1 MVSWIG
7 LIFGILVAL
16 GVIAWFKDWWLAKW
30 RIRWGPPAP
39 GTHFTILVAQ
49 LDNDADNSQQKHI
62 RQSLEAQFRGAGA
75 DARMHIDI
83 YPDTLR
89 LKTGEIGAA
98 LLDAEK
104 KGRDWLWQRN
114 ADILIWGEVAD
125 ANKLLRLRFTTADAA
140 TDSAKPY
147 SLTEMLELPADF
159 GADFGAVL
167 ATLAATGIQPIYEE
181 AGQALAEIIEPIVGK
196 LRPLA
201 ANPPASFSDDD
212 KAGLWHA
219 YAAGEQQLGK
229 ERGDNARLAT
239 AIGFYRKVLGIRSRE
254 RVPLDWAT
262 TQNNLGTALAS
273 LGERESGT
281 ARLEE
286 AVAAYREA
294 LTERTRERVPLT
306 GR

>member
-147 SLTEMLELPADF
+147 SLTEIQELPANF

-181 AGQALAEIIEPIVGK
+181 AGRRLPRSSSRSSASCVRSPQTRPPISPMTTKPGFGT
-196 LRPLA
+196 LTPLA
-201 ANPPASFSDDD
+201 SSSSGKNAATMPGLQPRSASIAKS
-212 KAGLWHA
+212 
-219 YAAGEQQLGK
+219 
-229 ERGDNARLAT
+229 
-239 AIGFYRKVLGIRSRE
+239 
-254 RVPLDWAT
+254 
-262 TQNNLGTALAS
+262 
-273 LGERESGT
+273 
-281 ARLEE
+281 
-286 AVAAYREA
+286 
-294 LTERTRERVPLT
+294 
-306 GR
+306 

>member
-1 MVSWIG
+1 M
-7 LIFGILVAL
+7 IFGILVAL
-16 GVIAWFKDWWLAKW
+16 GVIAWLKGWWLTKW
-30 RIRWGPPAP
+30 RIRWGPLAP

-49 LDNDADNSQQKHI
+49 LAGDDGNNGQQSHI
-62 RQSLEAQFRGAGA
+62 RQSLEAQFRGTGS

-104 KGRDWLWQRN
+104 KGRDWLEQRN

-125 ANKLLRLRFTTADAA
+125 ANKLLRLRFTTAGGAS
-140 TDSAKPY
+140 DSAKAY
-147 SLTEMLELPADF
+147 SLTEIRELPANF

-167 ATLAATGIQPIYEE
+167 AALAATAIQPVYDDS
-181 AGQALAEIIEPIVGK
+181 GHALAEIIAPIVGK

-201 ANPPASFSDDD
+201 ANPPANFSDDD
-212 KAGLWHA
+212 KAALWHA
-219 YAAGEQQLGK
+219 YAAGEQQLGE

-239 AIGFYRKVLGIRSRE
+239 AINFYRKVLTVSTRE
-254 RVPLDWAT
+254 RVPLLWAT

-273 LGERESGT
+273 LGERESGSRA
-281 ARLEE
+281 ARRGCHRLSRGLEGVDPR
-286 AVAAYREA
+286 ARPA
-294 LTERTRERVPLT
+294 
-306 GR
+306 